1 MYKQNQITDAMNKL
15 FEMLYCK
22 DCPLKT
28 AFFTNTSM
36 KALTTYFNHEA
47 ETVRKYEVRCEV
59 PTMVDFRSEELFPVK
74 AVHLFDFPEIYAQ
87 SDDGIET
94 TFYKELWLLED
105 LRLMVVSNY
114 CIDSDWE
121 ESTFTAEYRTVEKE
135 MKSHEDFPIPQPLL
149 MTQLAIQMHNC
160 KNQMLPIYEI

>member
-1 MYKQNQITDAMNKL
+1 MYKQNQTTEAMKKL
-15 FEMLYCK
+15 FEILCK

-36 KALTTYFNHEA
+36 TALARYFNSEA
-47 ETVRKYEVRCEV
+47 KTVRKYEVCCEV
-59 PTMVDFRSEELFPVK
+59 PTMVDFCSEELFPEK
-74 AVHLFDFPEIYAQ
+74 AVHLFDYPEIYAQ

-114 CIDSDWE
+114 CIDSALDG
-121 ESTFTAEYRTVEKE
+121 SPFTAEYRFVEKE
-135 MKSHEDFPIPQPLL
+135 LNSREDYPIPQPLL
-149 MTQLAIQMHNC
+149 MGQLAIHMHNC
-160 KNQMLPIYEI
+160 KDPSVPIYEI